1 MGLIGAALH
10 MAEILPLVSL
20 LVGLITLPSIPGSIL
35 IAVSEPVTWGPVT
48 LPYLAPR
55 NPCPEAGLTH
65 AQPCPRP
72 AACSQACLVMR
83 ARAPRR
89 CVLGLAV
96 RPPTRCACG
105 AIALSGRMM
114 APSHCRREPALRPL
128 TSCACGAAAIACVSA
143 RTAAA
148 RAQVHASGREQMR
161 PVL

>member
-48 LPYLAPR
+48 LPYLTPR
-55 NPCPEAGLTH
+55 NPCPEAGLAH

-105 AIALSGRMM
+105 AVALSGRMM
-114 APSHCRREPALRPL
+114 APSHCRREPAFAATDKLRMRRGCNRL
-128 TSCACGAAAIACVSA
+128 RERAHGGG
-143 RTAAA
+143 A
-148 RAQVHASGREQMR
+148 RAGSCIWS
-161 PVL
+161 